1 MDRVWGRAVSDRLSV
16 FPEDERDVVAKG
28 RVFLGLFLKAER
40 RIFAYILTLL
50 PHLADAE
57 DVLQEVSLTMWE
69 KFDEH
74 DPPEDFTS
82 WGFRIAYNRVLHYR
96 RGRQRNRVIFSER
109 MLEQVAETMADQ
121 AMSVRLDSRREALN
135 DCIEKLAKRDRDLL
149 AERFKEGATPHSTA
163 QHIGRSVDA
172 VYKALARIRK
182 ALIECVQRTLARE
195 ERP

>member
-1 MDRVWGRAVSDRLSV
+1 MDRVCRQAVSDRLGDY
-16 FPEDERDVVAKG
+16 PEDERDVVAKG

-57 DVLQEVSLTMWE
+57 DVLQEVSLIMWE

-74 DPPEDFTS
+74 DPPDDFTS
-82 WGFRIAYNRVLHYR
+82 WGCRIAYNLVLHYR
-96 RGRQRNRVIFSER
+96 RTRQRNRVIFSER
-109 MLEQVAETMADQ
+109 TLALVAETMADS
-121 AMSVRLDSRREALN
+121 AMAMRLDSRRDALN

-163 QHIGRSVDA
+163 QHIGRSVDT

-182 ALIECVQRTLARE
+182 ALIECVERTLAKE
-195 ERP
+195 ERR